1 MSPFPPMTRVR
12 QLFPRQPPMDTRA
25 VLAREWE
32 PLRGQI
38 RPGARIAI
46 AVGSR
51 GITGL
56 AEIVA
61 ETVRWLRAAG
71 AAPFIIPAMG
81 SHGGATPDGQTEVL
95 ATYGVTAEA
104 MGVPVRASLDV
115 RRIGTSEHGVPVFCS
130 EDALAA
136 DGIVIVNRV
145 KPHTDFFSD
154 TLGSG
159 LLKMCVVGLGKRTGA
174 AAMHGA
180 AMRTGY
186 ETAIR
191 GIAEVI
197 ERDAPLLA
205 GVAIVEDQHH
215 ATARLR
221 VVPRGRF
228 AEEEAMLL
236 TEARRLLPL
245 LPFEEID
252 LLVVDRLGK
261 NISGAGLDPNVIGR
275 AVHRYATEL
284 GRLGRR
290 APFIRRI
297 VVRDLTL
304 ETEGNAIGLGLADVT
319 TTRVVRALDARKTY
333 LNALT
338 SLSPNSAKI
347 PIHFDTDRE
356 AIART
361 LESLALEDTVG
372 TARVVRIRNTLELGR
387 LEVSAALLPE
397 VRARSATLE
406 TEGATAPWEFDT
418 AGNLPADVPAD
429 APLP

>member
-1 MSPFPPMTRVR
+1 MSPFPPMTLVR
-12 QLFPRQPPMDTRA
+12 QVFPRHPPLDTHA
-25 VLAREWE
+25 VLAREWD
-32 PLRGQI
+32 PLRERI
-38 RPGARIAI
+38 RPGSRIAI

-56 AEIVA
+56 AEIVG

-81 SHGGATPDGQTEVL
+81 SHGGATPAGQTEVL
-95 ATYGVTAEA
+95 ATYGITAEA
-104 MGVPVRASLDV
+104 LGVPVLASLDA
-115 RRIGTSEHGVPVFCS
+115 RRIGTSEHGMPVFCS
-130 EDALAA
+130 EAALAA

-159 LLKMCVVGLGKRTGA
+159 LLKMCVVGLGKRAGA

-180 AMRTGY
+180 AMRIGY
-186 ETAIR
+186 ENAIR
-191 GIAEVI
+191 GIAKVI
-197 ERDAPLLA
+197 EREAPLLA

-215 ATARLR
+215 ATRLLR

-228 AEEEAMLL
+228 AEEETALL
-236 TEARRLLPL
+236 AEARRLLPL

-275 AVHRYATEL
+275 AVHGYTTEL

-297 VVRDLTL
+297 VVRDLTP

-338 SLSPNSAKI
+338 SLTPSSAKI

-356 AIART
+356 AIARA
-361 LESLALEDTVG
+361 LESLALEDTAG

-397 VRARSATLE
+397 VRAQATSLE
-406 TEGATAPWEFDT
+406 AEGAAVPWEFDPT
-418 AGNLPADVPAD
+418 GNLPADIAAE
-429 APLP
+429 APPP